1 MSGKYFSNEQ
11 WNTASR
17 RVYKQVSSV
26 SKPHS
31 FSALP
36 LSIQKSC
43 LFIFNVWTVLE
54 FVSRSQFSAV
64 FVFTFM
70 PYLAPVRKLLSE
82 IALRLCVFKSPL
94 SGFGMCPF
102 AQFCKCPWAGLRK
115 GLESLACCSSRGRK
129 EADATEQWNSNS
141 GLSRTLSSFLPS
153 PLWHEPFDHILLSH
167 CFQLKNSN
175 YFSLFSYKNY
185 TFLIISDLSFWTFPS
200 SV

>member
-17 RVYKQVSSV
+17 RVYKHVSSV

-31 FSALP
+31 LSALP

-64 FVFTFM
+64 SVFTFM

-82 IALRLCVFKSPL
+82 VALLLCIFKPPL
-94 SGFGMCPF
+94 SGFGMCPLCTVLQVSMSW
-102 AQFCKCPWAGLRK
+102 AQERAGKPSML
-115 GLESLACCSSRGRK
+115 
-129 EADATEQWNSNS
+129 QFS
-141 GLSRTLSSFLPS
+141 GSQRVGC
-153 PLWHEPFDHILLSH
+153 D
-167 CFQLKNSN
+167 
-175 YFSLFSYKNY
+175 
-185 TFLIISDLSFWTFPS
+185 
-200 SV
+200 